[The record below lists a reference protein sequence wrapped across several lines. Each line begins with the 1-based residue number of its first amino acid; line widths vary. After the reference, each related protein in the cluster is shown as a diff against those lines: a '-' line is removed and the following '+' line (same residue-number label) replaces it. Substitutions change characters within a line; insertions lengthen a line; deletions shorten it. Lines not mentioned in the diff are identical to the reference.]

1 MKFNRLISPAKST
14 PPGVPAVSARDRLE
28 QLEPLLLMSASAHD
42 LDLVEDMNPD
52 APDAVGSGLDSISA
66 ETLTEFTE
74 LSDTD
79 LLDLAVAGWPTPLTA
94 DNADGQNSI
103 AGGAAEPATD
113 TEPLREVVF
122 IDASTPDLDALLT
135 DLRNAA
141 DPNREFTAIL
151 LSEDRGGIEQI
162 TAALSNLQNIAA
174 VHIVSHGSEGRVE
187 LGNEI
192 LDLSTISNHLSAIE
206 SWAHAL
212 TADADILI
220 YGCDLAAADSG
231 RALMQFIADASGGDV
246 AASDDATGAETK
258 GGDWILE
265 EQVGNVSTKV
275 AFSGELWAAWDHI
288 LANYTGTAGDDV
300 IAASNGNDSIDGLG
314 GIDTVVYSGNY
325 AEYVISGTP
334 DKIIDDQT
342 PGRDGTDTLTNVERA
357 EFLDGVY
364 DLTNNTFSPWV
375 APSLTTSGLTLTYT
389 ENSGPIAIDD
399 QLTLSDAESATLNSA
414 TVRITGNYNSTQDL
428 LSFTNQSGI
437 SGAWDSST
445 GTLTLTGSASVA
457 NYEAALRSVTYSN
470 NSDAPSTS
478 NRTISITA
486 SDAQLTSIAATRTIA
501 VVATNDTPVGLP
513 TITGF
518 VREDQTLTADT
529 SAISD
534 ADGPGSFSYQWRRT
548 GADIIG
554 ATSSTYT
561 AGDADVDTQLSV
573 RVRYTDAFGTLETV
587 TSAQT
592 AAVQNVNDAPTGLPL
607 ITGTATENQTLTA
620 NVSALADIDGI
631 GTISY
636 QWLRNGA
643 SISGATASTYTT
655 SDPDVGSEISL
666 RISYTDGHGTVET
679 VTSATTAAIQ
689 NINDTPV
696 GLPVIQGTIRENQTL
711 TANTSAINDADGLG
725 TFSYQ
730 WLRNGANITG
740 ATAAT
745 YTTGDADVG
754 SRLSVRVSYIDDQ
767 GTAESLTSAETAS
780 VQNVNDTPSG
790 SPVIN
795 GVLRE
800 AETLT
805 ADVSGITDN
814 DGLGTFSYQWLRNGS
829 TIVGATGTTYST
841 SNADV
846 GANLAVRITYTD
858 VQGTVETVTSAST
871 ASIQN
876 INDTPN
882 GLPLISGL
890 ATEDQTLTA
899 DTSGIS
905 DDDDLGT
912 FSYQWLRNGTNISG
926 ATNST
931 YTSTDADVGSAI
943 SVRVRYTDG
952 HGTLESLTSSSTAA
966 ITGINDT
973 PVGLPV
979 IQGTISENQ
988 TLVASTAGLTDADG
1002 LGAFSY
1008 QWLRNGS
1015 AISGATNSNYTTG
1028 DADVGTTLSVQISY
1042 TDNQGTT
1049 ETLTSA
1055 STTAVQN
1062 VNDLPIGLPV
1072 LSGVFQEDQ
1081 TLTAN
1086 VAGISDI
1093 DGLGAFSY
1101 QWLRNG
1107 SAISGATSANY
1118 FTTDADVETRIS
1130 VRVSFVDG
1138 LETTETLTSA
1148 QSSTIAAINDAPT
1161 GLPTISGTPEE
1172 DRLLTVNVSGIND
1185 ADGLNAFSYQWLRNG
1200 AAIIGANAANY
1211 TPRDAD
1217 VGTQLSVRV
1226 SWTDDQG
1233 FQESLTSVVSSPVAN
1248 INDTPTGRPTV
1259 SGSALEDQTL
1269 QAVTSDISDIDGLG
1283 TLQYQWLRDG
1293 QDISGAGA
1301 SNYRL
1306 VDADVDARISVR
1318 VSWTDGYGTTESV
1331 TSLTSSSVVNINDTP
1346 VGEPV
1351 IVGIATEDQVLTA
1364 DVSSLSDGDGLGT
1377 FRYQWLRDGA
1387 NISGATA
1394 STYRPTDADVDS
1406 RISVEVS
1413 YTDGH
1418 GLNEVLT
1425 SFETSKIAAINDTPV
1440 GLPEVSG
1447 SPVEGQTLTA
1457 RVNTVSDADGLGSI
1471 QYQWL
1476 RNGSEITG
1484 ATSATYT
1491 TGDSDVGTQ
1500 LSVVIRYTDAQG
1512 TQETLASVPTTAIA
1526 NVNDEAT
1533 GRPEIQ
1539 GNAVEDQL
1547 LTATTSSLADND
1559 GLGAFQYQWLRD
1571 GVAISGATNDSYR
1584 LSDADVNAQI
1594 RIRITYTDA
1603 LGSTEVITSSA
1614 TDAVENIDD
1623 ALTGQIFLVGNAEQ
1637 NSTLTVDSSGLRDD
1651 DGLGTLQ
1658 YRWYRD
1664 GEEIAGATSASY
1676 TLVENDVNTRISA
1689 RVEYTDDH
1697 GTDESANSDSTGRV
1711 LNVNDN
1717 PVGLPS
1723 ITGITTEDQTL
1734 TANTDGIRDDDGVGE
1749 YSIQWLRDGVAIEG
1763 ANDETFSLK
1772 DEDVGS
1778 MISLRVTYTDGHG
1791 KIEQLDSV
1799 ATAAIANVEDAPS
1812 VTIVSNQQIDQL
1824 RGTGTLQFQ
1833 VSDVDTQSRFL
1844 IVTATSSDLHVV
1856 PIENIIF
1863 GGIGQF
1869 RTIEILPTSTDTQAQ
1884 SVITVTVSDGTTSTT
1899 MSFTV
1904 TARGVLTP
1912 NSNGDGNGNSGK
1924 DNGNGPAYARG
1935 NEGNQDEVDALI
1947 HASSGKDQKKSS
1959 DDDSDEKQTIEAERG
1974 KNLPERPKETTA
1986 QSSKGNRDEAPSPDQ
2001 QAEPE
2006 SQNQTVIRTE
2016 DSSTT
2021 PPAPREAEP
2030 PTSNVTLT
2038 GVDELSLVPN
2048 EVHSATPTDVEI
2060 AVEESLTAE
2069 SIEDA
2074 SSAVLTSVVAVGAM
2088 SAIGKGSAVGVIGTS
2103 TTTNTY
2109 LYVTSKG
2116 QLAAAKTFE
2125 TIVGH
2130 MSNIGGTTSSG
2141 ALMAQQIQ
2149 WSGVISSGVVTG
2161 SSAALATI
2169 ASTIPIWYSFDPIV
2183 ILDRFATEYAPLDAA
2198 ENSGLLSLLNKPG

>member
-1 MKFNRLISPAKST
+1 
-14 PPGVPAVSARDRLE
+14 
-28 QLEPLLLMSASAHD
+28 MSASAHD
-42 LDLVEDMNPD
+42 LDLAEDINPD
-52 APDAVGSGLDSISA
+52 ELSAVASGLDAGAA
-66 ETLTEFTE
+66 EALTEFAT
-74 LSDTD
+74 LSDMD
-79 LLDLAVAGWPTPLTA
+79 LFDLAAAGWPGQVTPDIA
-94 DNADGQNSI
+94 DRNSDIADGHV
-103 AGGAAEPATD
+103 EPVLD

-122 IDASTPDLDALLT
+122 IDSSTPDLNALLV
-135 DLRNAA
+135 DLQNES
-141 DPNREFTAIL
+141 DPNREFIAIL
-151 LSEDRGGIEQI
+151 LDPDRGGIDQI
-162 TAALSNLQNIAA
+162 TAALNNLDNVAA

-192 LDLSTISNHLSAIE
+192 LDVGTVSNHLSAIE
-206 SWAHAL
+206 SWANAL
-212 TADADILI
+212 TSDADILI
-220 YGCDLAAADSG
+220 YGCDLAAAESG
-231 RALMQFIADASGGDV
+231 RALMLVIAEASGGDV
-246 AASDDATGAETK
+246 AASDDATGATTQ

-275 AFSGELWAAWDHI
+275 AFSEELWSTWDHI
-288 LANYTGTAGDDV
+288 LANYTGTEGADV
-300 IAASNGNDSIDGLG
+300 IAATNGNDLIDGLG

-325 AEYVISGTP
+325 AEYAISGTP
-334 DKIIDDQT
+334 DKVIDDQT
-342 PGRDGTDTLTNVERA
+342 PGRDGTDTLTNIEHA
-357 EFLDGVY
+357 EFLDGIY
-364 DLTNNTFSPWV
+364 ELTNDTFSPFV

-399 QLTLSDAESATLNSA
+399 QLTLTDADSATLISA
-414 TVRITGNYNSTQDL
+414 TVRITGNYDSTQDV

-437 SGAWDSST
+437 SGTWDSST
-445 GTLTLTGSASVA
+445 GTLTLTGSTSVA

-470 NSDAPSTS
+470 TSNAPSTS

-486 SDAQLTSIAATRTIA
+486 SDAHLSSTAAVRSIA
-501 VVATNDTPVGLP
+501 VVATNDAPVGIP
-513 TITGF
+513 TITGL
-518 VREDQTLTADT
+518 VRENQTLTANT
-529 SAISD
+529 AAISD
-534 ADGPGSFSYQWRRT
+534 ADGLGAFSYQWLRNGT
-548 GADIIG
+548 DIAG
-554 ATSSTYT
+554 ATSSTYAT
-561 AGDADVDTQLSV
+561 GDADVDGLLSV
-573 RVRYTDAFGTLETV
+573 RIRYTDAFGTLETL

-592 AAVQNVNDAPTGLPL
+592 AAVQNINDVPTGLPL

-620 NVSALADIDGI
+620 DVSALADIDGL
-631 GTISY
+631 GTINY
-636 QWLRNGA
+636 QWLREG
-643 SISGATASTYTT
+643 SVISGATASTYSA
-655 SDPDVGSEISL
+655 SDPDVGSRISL

-679 VTSATTAAIQ
+679 LTSTSTPAIVG
-689 NINDTPV
+689 INDTPV
-696 GLPVIQGTIRENQTL
+696 GLPVIQGMIRENQTL
-711 TANTSAINDADGLG
+711 TANTSGINDADGLG
-725 TFSYQ
+725 AFSYQ

-740 ATAAT
+740 AAAAT
-745 YTTGDADVG
+745 YTTGEADVG
-754 SRLSVRVSYIDDQ
+754 STLSVRVSYIDDQ
-767 GTAESLTSAETAS
+767 GTTESLTSVSTSA
-780 VQNVNDTPSG
+780 VQNVNDAPSG

-829 TIVGATGTTYST
+829 SIVGATGTTYST

-846 GANLAVRITYTD
+846 GSNLAVRITYTD

-876 INDTPN
+876 INDAPN
-882 GLPLISGL
+882 GLPLISGM

-905 DDDDLGT
+905 DDDGLGT
-912 FSYQWLRNGTNISG
+912 FGYQWLRNGTNITG

-931 YTSTDADVGSAI
+931 YTSTDADVGAAI
-943 SVRVRYTDG
+943 SVRVRYTDD
-952 HGTLESLTSSSTAA
+952 HGTQESLTSSSTAA

-973 PVGLPV
+973 PMGLPV
-979 IQGTISENQ
+979 IQGTIRENQ
-988 TLVASTAGLTDADG
+988 TLVANTVGISDADG

-1015 AISGATNSNYTTG
+1015 TISGATNSNYATG
-1028 DADVGTTLSVQISY
+1028 DADVGATLSVRISY

-1055 STTAVQN
+1055 STNAVQN
-1062 VNDLPIGLPV
+1062 INDLPIGVPV
-1072 LSGVFQEDQ
+1072 LSGVFEEDQ
-1081 TLTAN
+1081 TLTAD
-1086 VAGISDI
+1086 VAAISDI
-1093 DGLGAFSY
+1093 EGLGAFNY

-1118 FTTDADVETRIS
+1118 STTDADVGTRIS

-1138 LETTETLTSA
+1138 LGTTETLTSS
-1148 QSSTIAAINDAPT
+1148 QSSMIAAINDAPT
-1161 GLPTISGTPEE
+1161 GLPTISGTPQE
-1172 DRLLTVNVSGIND
+1172 DQPLTINVSGISD

-1200 AAIIGANAANY
+1200 AVISGANAANY

-1217 VGTQLSVRV
+1217 VGTQLTVRV

-1233 FQESLTSVVSSPVAN
+1233 FQESLTSAVSSPVAN
-1248 INDTPTGRPTV
+1248 INDTPTGRPTI
-1259 SGSALEDQTL
+1259 SGSALEGQTL
-1269 QAVTSDISDIDGLG
+1269 NAVTGSIADIDGVG
-1283 TLQYQWLRDG
+1283 TFQYQWLRDG
-1293 QDISGAGA
+1293 AGIVGANS
-1301 SNYRL
+1301 SNYQL

-1318 VSWTDGYGTTESV
+1318 VSWTDNCGTAE
-1331 TSLTSSSVVNINDTP
+1331 SLTSQTSSKVVNTNDTP

-1351 IVGIATEDQVLTA
+1351 IVGVATEDQVLTV
-1364 DVSSLSDGDGLGT
+1364 DISGISDNDGLGT
-1377 FRYQWLRDGA
+1377 FRYQWLRDGV
-1387 NISGATA
+1387 NISGATS
-1394 STYRPTDADVDS
+1394 STYRPTDADVGN
-1406 RISVEVS
+1406 RVSVAVS

-1418 GLNEVLT
+1418 GLDEVLT
-1425 SFETSKIAAINDTPV
+1425 SNETNTIAAINDTPV
-1440 GLPEVSG
+1440 GLPAISG
-1447 SPVEGQTLTA
+1447 SAVEGQTLTA
-1457 RVNTVSDADGLGSI
+1457 RVNAVSDDDGLGSI
-1471 QYQWL
+1471 RYQWL
-1476 RNGSEITG
+1476 RDGSAISG
-1484 ATSATYT
+1484 ATAATYT

-1500 LSVVIRYTDAQG
+1500 LSVEIRYLDGQG
-1512 TQETLASVPTTAIA
+1512 TQETLTSAQTSAIA
-1526 NVNDEAT
+1526 NVNDVAT

-1547 LTATTSSLADND
+1547 LTAQISSIADND

-1584 LSDADVNAQI
+1584 LSDADVDAQI
-1594 RIRITYTDA
+1594 RIRVTYTDA

-1614 TDAVENIDD
+1614 TDAVANIND
-1623 ALTGQIFLVGNAEQ
+1623 ALTGQVFLVGNAEQ
-1637 NSTLTVDSSGLRDD
+1637 NSTLTVDTSALRDD

-1658 YRWYRD
+1658 YRWFRD

-1676 TLVENDVNTRISA
+1676 TLVENDVNARISA
-1689 RVEYTDDH
+1689 KVEYTDDH

-1723 ITGITTEDQTL
+1723 ITGVTTEDQTL
-1734 TANTDGIRDDDGVGE
+1734 TANTDGIRDDDETGE
-1749 YSIQWLRDGVAIEG
+1749 YRFQWLRDGVAVDG
-1763 ANDETFSLK
+1763 AEDATYRLR

-1824 RGTGTLQFQ
+1824 RGTGSLQFQ

-1856 PIENIIF
+1856 PIENIVL

-1884 SVITVTVSDGTTSTT
+1884 TVITVTVSDGTTSTT

-1912 NSNGDGNGNSGK
+1912 NNNNGNGSGNSGK
-1924 DNGNGPAYARG
+1924 GNGNGASYARG

-1947 HASSGKDQKKSS
+1947 HANSVKDQKKSS
-1959 DDDSDEKQTIEAERG
+1959 DDDSVQEQKVESERD
-1974 KNLPERPKETTA
+1974 KNFTERPKETTV
-1986 QSSKGNRDEAPSPDQ
+1986 QTGKSNRDEAAAPGQ
-2001 QAEPE
+2001 QLDSE
-2006 SQNQTVIRTE
+2006 SQNETVIRTE
-2016 DSSTT
+2016 DSAT
-2021 PPAPREAEP
+2021 PPAAPRETGSQSP
-2030 PTSNVTLT
+2030 DVILT

-2048 EVHSATPTDVEI
+2048 EVHSAAPTDVEI
-2060 AVEESLTAE
+2060 AVEQSLTAD

-2088 SAIGKGSAVGVIGTS
+2088 SAIGKGSAVGVLGTS

-2130 MSNIGGTTSSG
+2130 MSNLGGTTSSG
-2141 ALMAQQIQ
+2141 ALMAQHIQ
-2149 WSGVISSGVVTG
+2149 SSGAISSGVVTG

-2183 ILDRFATEYAPLDAA
+2183 ILDRFTTEYAPLDAA
-2198 ENSGLLSLLNKPG
+2198 ENSGLLSLLSKPV

>member
-14 PPGVPAVSARDRLE
+14 PPGVKAMPARDRPE

-42 LDLVEDMNPD
+42 FDFAEDINPD
-52 APDAVGSGLDSISA
+52 ELSTVASGLDAGAA
-66 ETLTEFTE
+66 EALTEFAT
-74 LSDTD
+74 LSDMD
-79 LLDLAVAGWPTPLTA
+79 LFDLAAIRCPVQLTTDIA
-94 DNADGQNSI
+94 DPNSDIADVNV
-103 AGGAAEPATD
+103 EPVPD

-122 IDASTPDLDALLT
+122 IDSNTPDLNALLA
-135 DLRNAA
+135 DLQNEP
-141 DPNREFTAIL
+141 DPNREFIAIL
-151 LSEDRGGIEQI
+151 LDADRSGIDQI
-162 TAALSNLQNIAA
+162 TAALSNLHNVAA
-174 VHIVSHGSEGRVE
+174 MHIVSHGSEGRVE

-192 LDLSTISNHLSAIE
+192 LDVGTVSNHLKAIE
-206 SWAHAL
+206 SWANAL
-212 TADADILI
+212 TSDADILI

-231 RALMQFIADASGGDV
+231 RALMQIIAGASGGDV
-246 AASDDATGAETK
+246 AASDDATGAETQ

-265 EQVGNVSTKV
+265 EQVGNVSAKV
-275 AFSGELWAAWDHI
+275 AFSEELWTLWDHI
-288 LANYTGTAGDDV
+288 LANYTGTEGADV
-300 IAASNGNDSIDGLG
+300 IAATNGNDSIDGLG
-314 GIDTVVYSGNY
+314 DIDTVVYSGNY

-334 DKIIDDQT
+334 DKIVDDQI

-399 QLTLSDAESATLNSA
+399 QLTLSDADSATLNSA

-445 GTLTLTGSASVA
+445 GTLTLTGTASVA

-486 SDAQLTSIAATRTIA
+486 SDAQLTSVAATRTIA

-513 TITGF
+513 TITGS
-518 VREDQTLTADT
+518 VREDQTLTADI

-534 ADGPGSFSYQWRRT
+534 ADGSGAFNYQWRRD
-548 GADIIG
+548 GAEIIG

-561 AGDADVDTQLSV
+561 AGDADVDAQLSV
-573 RVRYTDAFGTLETV
+573 RVRYTDASGTLETV
-587 TSAQT
+587 TSAPT
-592 AAVQNVNDAPTGLPL
+592 AAVRNVNDAPTGLPL

-620 NVSALADIDGI
+620 DVSALADIDGL

-636 QWLRNGA
+636 QWLRNDA
-643 SISGATASTYTT
+643 SISGATDSTYTST
-655 SDPDVGSEISL
+655 DADVGAAISV
-666 RISYTDGHGTVET
+666 RVRYTDGHGTPESLKSSST
-679 VTSATTAAIQ
+679 DAITG
-689 NINDTPV
+689 INDTPV

-725 TFSYQ
+725 
-730 WLRNGANITG
+730 
-740 ATAAT
+740 
-745 YTTGDADVG
+745 
-754 SRLSVRVSYIDDQ
+754 
-767 GTAESLTSAETAS
+767 
-780 VQNVNDTPSG
+780 
-790 SPVIN
+790 
-795 GVLRE
+795 
-800 AETLT
+800 
-805 ADVSGITDN
+805 
-814 DGLGTFSYQWLRNGS
+814 
-829 TIVGATGTTYST
+829 
-841 SNADV
+841 
-846 GANLAVRITYTD
+846 
-858 VQGTVETVTSAST
+858 
-871 ASIQN
+871 
-876 INDTPN
+876 
-882 GLPLISGL
+882 
-890 ATEDQTLTA
+890 
-899 DTSGIS
+899 
-905 DDDDLGT
+905 
-912 FSYQWLRNGTNISG
+912 
-926 ATNST
+926 
-931 YTSTDADVGSAI
+931 
-943 SVRVRYTDG
+943 
-952 HGTLESLTSSSTAA
+952 
-966 ITGINDT
+966 
-973 PVGLPV
+973 
-979 IQGTISENQ
+979 
-988 TLVASTAGLTDADG
+988 
-1002 LGAFSY
+1002 AFSY

-1015 AISGATNSNYTTG
+1015 AISGATNSNYATD
-1028 DADVGTTLSVQISY
+1028 DADVGTNLSVQISY

-1049 ETLTSA
+1049 EMLTSA

-1093 DGLGAFSY
+1093 EGLGPFNY

-1118 FTTDADVETRIS
+1118 STTDADVGTRIS

-1172 DRLLTVNVSGIND
+1172 DRPLTVNVSGIND

-1200 AAIIGANAANY
+1200 SVISGANAANY

-1217 VGTQLSVRV
+1217 VGTQLSVRI

-1233 FQESLTSVVSSPVAN
+1233 FQESLTSAVSSPVAN

-1269 QAVTSDISDIDGLG
+1269 QAVVDGISDIDGLG
-1283 TLQYQWLRDG
+1283 TLQYQWLRDD
-1293 QDISGAGA
+1293 QDISEANS
-1301 SNYRL
+1301 SNYQL

-1331 TSLTSSSVVNINDTP
+1331 TSLKSSEVVNINDTP

-1377 FRYQWLRDGA
+1377 FRYQWLCDGV

-1394 STYRPTDADVDS
+1394 STYRPTDADVNS

-1418 GLNEVLT
+1418 GLDEVLT
-1425 SFETSKIAAINDTPV
+1425 SNETTGIAAINDTPV

-1447 SPVEGQTLTA
+1447 LLVEDQTLTA
-1457 RVNTVSDADGLGSI
+1457 QVNTVSDADGIGSI
-1471 QYQWL
+1471 RYQWL
-1476 RNGSEITG
+1476 RNGSEISG

-1512 TQETLASVPTTAIA
+1512 TQETLTSVPTAAIE
-1526 NVNDEAT
+1526 NVNDEVT

-1547 LTATTSSLADND
+1547 LTAGTSSLADND

-1571 GVAISGATNDSYR
+1571 GLAISGATNHSYR

-1594 RIRITYTDA
+1594 LLQVTYTDA
-1603 LGSTEVITSSA
+1603 LGSTEVITSGA
-1614 TDAVENIDD
+1614 TDAVENINDT
-1623 ALTGQIFLVGNAEQ
+1623 LTGQIFLVGNAEQ

-1676 TLVENDVNTRISA
+1676 TLVQNDVNTRISTK
-1689 RVEYTDDH
+1689 VEYTDDH
-1697 GTDESANSDSTGRV
+1697 GTAESANSDSTTRV

-1734 TANTDGIRDDDGVGE
+1734 TANTDGIRDDDGAGE
-1749 YSIQWLRDGVAIEG
+1749 YRLQWLRDGVAVDG
-1763 ANDETFSLK
+1763 ADDATYWLR
-1772 DEDVGS
+1772 DEDVGGV
-1778 MISLRVTYTDGHG
+1778 ISLRVTYTDGHG

-1824 RGTGTLQFQ
+1824 RGTGSLQFQ
-1833 VSDVDTQSRFL
+1833 VFDVDTQSRFL
-1844 IVTATSSDLHVV
+1844 IVTATSSDLNVV
-1856 PIENIIF
+1856 PIENIVL

-1884 SVITVTVSDGTTSTT
+1884 TVITVTVSDGTTSTT

-1904 TARGVLTP
+1904 TARGALTP
-1912 NSNGDGNGNSGK
+1912 NNNNGNGRGNSGK
-1924 DNGNGPAYARG
+1924 GNGNGPSYARG

-1947 HASSGKDQKKSS
+1947 HANSDKDQKTSA
-1959 DDDSDEKQTIEAERG
+1959 DDDSVQEQKVESARD
-1974 KNLPERPKETTA
+1974 KNFTERPTETTV
-1986 QSSKGNRDEAPSPDQ
+1986 QSGKHNRDEAAAPYQ
-2001 QAEPE
+2001 QLDSE
-2006 SQNQTVIRTE
+2006 SQNETVIRTE
-2016 DSSTT
+2016 DSAT
-2021 PPAPREAEP
+2021 PPAAPREAGSQSP
-2030 PTSNVTLT
+2030 DVILT
-2038 GVDELSLVPN
+2038 AVDELSIVPN
-2048 EVHSATPTDVEI
+2048 EVHSAAPTDAEM
-2060 AVEESLTAE
+2060 AVEKSLTAD

-2088 SAIGKGSAVGVIGTS
+2088 SAIGKGSAVGVLGTS

-2130 MSNIGGTTSSG
+2130 MSNLGGTTSSG

-2149 WSGVISSGVVTG
+2149 SSAAISSEVFTG

-2198 ENSGLLSLLNKPG
+2198 ENSGLLSLFSKPV

>member
-42 LDLVEDMNPD
+42 LNFVEDTKPD

-66 ETLTEFTE
+66 ESLTDFTE

-79 LLDLAVAGWPTPLTA
+79 LFDLAVTGWPAPLTA
-94 DNADGQNSI
+94 DIADGQNSI
-103 AGGAAEPATD
+103 TGGAAEPATD
-113 TEPLREVVF
+113 KEPLREVVF
-122 IDASTPDLDALLT
+122 IDANTPDLEALLA

-151 LSEDRGGIEQI
+151 LNEDRGGIEQM

-174 VHIVSHGSEGRVE
+174 VHIVSHGAEGRVE

-192 LDLSTISNHLSAIE
+192 LDISTISNHRNAIE

-212 TADADILI
+212 TPDADILI

-275 AFSGELWAAWDHI
+275 AFSKELWGEWEHI
-288 LANYTGTAGDDV
+288 LASFTGTAGDDV
-300 IAASNGNDSIDGLG
+300 FAASNGNDSIDGLG

-334 DKIIDDQT
+334 DKIIDDQI

-375 APSLTTSGLTLTYT
+375 APSLTTSGLTLIYT

-478 NRTISITA
+478 NRTISFTA
-486 SDAQLTSIAATRTIA
+486 SDAQFTSVAATRTIA
-501 VVATNDTPVGLP
+501 VVAQNDSPVGLP

-518 VREDQTLTADT
+518 VREDQTLTADV

-534 ADGPGSFSYQWRRT
+534 ADGSGSFSYQWWRD
-548 GADIIG
+548 GAEITG

-561 AGDADVDTQLSV
+561 AEDADVDALLSV

-592 AAVQNVNDAPTGLPL
+592 APVQNVNDAPTGLPL
-607 ITGTATENQTLTA
+607 ISGTAAENQTLTA
-620 NVSALADIDGI
+620 DVSALADIDGL

-643 SISGATASTYTT
+643 NISGATASTYTT

-754 SRLSVRVSYIDDQ
+754 SRLSVRVSYIDNQ

-912 FSYQWLRNGTNISG
+912 FSYQWLRNGTIISG

-931 YTSTDADVGSAI
+931 YTSTDADVGAAI

-973 PVGLPV
+973 PAGLPV
-979 IQGTISENQ
+979 IHGTIRENQ
-988 TLVASTAGLTDADG
+988 TLAASTAGLSDADG

-1015 AISGATNSNYTTG
+1015 AISGATNSSYTTG
-1028 DADVGTTLSVQISY
+1028 DADVGTTLSVRISY

-1062 VNDLPIGLPV
+1062 VNDLPTGLPV
-1072 LSGVFQEDQ
+1072 LSGVSQEDQ

-1086 VAGISDI
+1086 VAGISDVE
-1093 DGLGAFSY
+1093 GLGAFSY

-1118 FTTDADVETRIS
+1118 STTDADVGTRIS

-1138 LETTETLTSA
+1138 LGTTETLTSA

-1161 GLPTISGTPEE
+1161 GLPTILGNPEE
-1172 DRLLTVNVSGIND
+1172 DRPLTVNVSGIND

-1200 AAIIGANAANY
+1200 SVISGANAANY

-1233 FQESLTSVVSSPVAN
+1233 FQESLTSAVSSPVVN
-1248 INDTPTGRPTV
+1248 INDNPTGRPTV
-1259 SGSALEDQTL
+1259 SGSALEGQTL

-1293 QDISGAGA
+1293 QEISGASA

-1331 TSLTSSSVVNINDTP
+1331 TSLTSSSVVNTNDTP

-1406 RISVEVS
+1406 HISVEVS

-1425 SFETSKIAAINDTPV
+1425 SFETSRIAAINDTPV

-1447 SPVEGQTLTA
+1447 LPVEGQTLTA
-1457 RVNTVSDADGLGSI
+1457 RVDTVSDADGLGSI

-1526 NVNDEAT
+1526 NVNDVAT

-1603 LGSTEVITSSA
+1603 RGSTEVITSSA
-1614 TDAVENIDD
+1614 TDAVENVND

-1637 NSTLTVDSSGLRDD
+1637 NSTLTIDSSGLRDD

-1676 TLVENDVNTRISA
+1676 TLVENDVNTRIGA

-1697 GTDESANSDSTGRV
+1697 GTDESANSDSTGWV
-1711 LNVNDN
+1711 LNVNDD

-1734 TANTDGIRDDDGVGE
+1734 TANTDGIRDDDGAGD
-1749 YSIQWLRDGVAIEG
+1749 YSFRWLRDGVAIEG
-1763 ANDETFSLK
+1763 ADDATYRLR

-1778 MISLRVTYTDGHG
+1778 IISLRVTYTDGHG

-1856 PIENIIF
+1856 PIENIIL

-1869 RTIEILPTSTDTQAQ
+1869 RTIEILPTSTDAQAQ

-1912 NSNGDGNGNSGK
+1912 NNSGNGTSGK
-1924 DNGNGPAYARG
+1924 DNGNGPGYARG
-1935 NEGNQDEVDALI
+1935 NEENQDEVDALI
-1947 HASSGKDQKKSS
+1947 HVNSGKDQKKTS
-1959 DDDSDEKQTIEAERG
+1959 DDDSDEKQTIEAERR
-1974 KNLPERPKETTA
+1974 KNFSERPKETAA
-1986 QSSKGNRDEAPSPDQ
+1986 QPGKSNRDEAPSPDQ
-2001 QAEPE
+2001 QTESE

-2016 DSSTT
+2016 NSST
-2021 PPAPREAEP
+2021 PPTAPREAESP
-2030 PTSNVTLT
+2030 ASNMTLT

-2048 EVHSATPTDVEI
+2048 EVHSAAPTDVEI
-2060 AVEESLTAE
+2060 AVEESLTAD

-2074 SSAVLTSVVAVGAM
+2074 SSAVLTSVLAVGAM
-2088 SAIGKGSAVGVIGTS
+2088 SAIGKSSAVGVIGTS

-2130 MSNIGGTTSSG
+2130 MSNLGGATSSG

-2149 WSGVISSGVVTG
+2149 SSGVISSGVVTG

-2198 ENSGLLSLLNKPG
+2198 ENSGLLSLLSKPV

>member
-14 PPGVPAVSARDRLE
+14 PPGVKGMPARDRPE

-42 LDLVEDMNPD
+42 FDFAEDINPD
-52 APDAVGSGLDSISA
+52 ELSTVASGLDAGAA
-66 ETLTEFTE
+66 EALTEFAT
-74 LSDTD
+74 LSDMD
-79 LLDLAVAGWPTPLTA
+79 LFDLAAIGCPGQLTTDIA
-94 DNADGQNSI
+94 DRNSDIADVNV
-103 AGGAAEPATD
+103 EPVPD

-122 IDASTPDLDALLT
+122 IDSNTPDLNALLA
-135 DLRNAA
+135 DLQNES
-141 DPNREFTAIL
+141 DPNREFIAIL
-151 LSEDRGGIEQI
+151 LDADRSGIDQI
-162 TAALSNLQNIAA
+162 TAALSNLHNVAA
-174 VHIVSHGSEGRVE
+174 MHVVSHGSEGRVE

-192 LDLSTISNHLSAIE
+192 LDVGTVSNHLKAIE
-206 SWAHAL
+206 SWANAL
-212 TADADILI
+212 TSDADILI

-231 RALMQFIADASGGDV
+231 RALMQIIAEASGGDV
-246 AASDDATGAETK
+246 AASDDATGAETQ

-275 AFSGELWAAWDHI
+275 AFSEELWNLWDHI
-288 LANYTGTAGDDV
+288 LANYTGTEGADV
-300 IAASNGNDSIDGLG
+300 IAATNGNDSIDGLG

-325 AEYVISGTP
+325 AEYVISGNP

-342 PGRDGTDTLTNVERA
+342 PGRDGTDTLTNIERA
-357 EFLDGVY
+357 EFLDGLY
-364 DLTNNTFSPWV
+364 DLTNHTFSPFV
-375 APSLTTSGLTLTYT
+375 APSLTISGLTLTYT
-389 ENSGPIAIDD
+389 EDSGPIAIDD
-399 QLTLSDAESATLNSA
+399 QLTISDADSATLNSA

-457 NYEAALRSVTYSN
+457 DYEAALRSVTYSN
-470 NSDAPSTS
+470 NSNAPSTS

-486 SDAQLTSIAATRTIA
+486 TDAQLTSVAATRTIA

-513 TITGF
+513 AITGF
-518 VREDQTLTADT
+518 VREDQTLTAD
-529 SAISD
+529 
-534 ADGPGSFSYQWRRT
+534 
-548 GADIIG
+548 
-554 ATSSTYT
+554 
-561 AGDADVDTQLSV
+561 
-573 RVRYTDAFGTLETV
+573 
-587 TSAQT
+587 
-592 AAVQNVNDAPTGLPL
+592 
-607 ITGTATENQTLTA
+607 
-620 NVSALADIDGI
+620 VSGLADIDGL

-643 SISGATASTYTT
+643 SISGATNSTYTST
-655 SDPDVGSEISL
+655 DADVGAAISV
-666 RISYTDGHGTVET
+666 RVRYTDGHGTLESL
-679 VTSATTAAIQ
+679 TSSSTDAITG
-689 NINDTPV
+689 INDTPV

-725 TFSYQ
+725 
-730 WLRNGANITG
+730 
-740 ATAAT
+740 
-745 YTTGDADVG
+745 
-754 SRLSVRVSYIDDQ
+754 
-767 GTAESLTSAETAS
+767 
-780 VQNVNDTPSG
+780 
-790 SPVIN
+790 
-795 GVLRE
+795 
-800 AETLT
+800 
-805 ADVSGITDN
+805 
-814 DGLGTFSYQWLRNGS
+814 
-829 TIVGATGTTYST
+829 
-841 SNADV
+841 
-846 GANLAVRITYTD
+846 
-858 VQGTVETVTSAST
+858 
-871 ASIQN
+871 
-876 INDTPN
+876 
-882 GLPLISGL
+882 
-890 ATEDQTLTA
+890 
-899 DTSGIS
+899 
-905 DDDDLGT
+905 
-912 FSYQWLRNGTNISG
+912 
-926 ATNST
+926 
-931 YTSTDADVGSAI
+931 
-943 SVRVRYTDG
+943 
-952 HGTLESLTSSSTAA
+952 
-966 ITGINDT
+966 
-973 PVGLPV
+973 
-979 IQGTISENQ
+979 
-988 TLVASTAGLTDADG
+988 
-1002 LGAFSY
+1002 AFSY

-1015 AISGATNSNYTTG
+1015 AISGATDSNYATE
-1028 DADVGTTLSVQISY
+1028 DADVGTNLSVQISY

-1049 ETLTSA
+1049 ETLTSV

-1093 DGLGAFSY
+1093 EGLGPFNY

-1118 FTTDADVETRIS
+1118 STTDADVGTRIS

-1161 GLPTISGTPEE
+1161 GLPTISGTLEE
-1172 DRLLTVNVSGIND
+1172 DRPLTVNVSGIND

-1200 AAIIGANAANY
+1200 AVISGATAANY

-1217 VGTQLSVRV
+1217 VGTQLSVQV

-1233 FQESLTSVVSSPVAN
+1233 FQESLTSAVSSPVAN

-1269 QAVTSDISDIDGLG
+1269 QAVVDGISDIDGLG
-1283 TLQYQWLRDG
+1283 TLQYQWLRDD
-1293 QDISGAGA
+1293 QDISEANS
-1301 SNYRL
+1301 SNYQL
-1306 VDADVDARISVR
+1306 VDADVDARISLR

-1331 TSLTSSSVVNINDTP
+1331 TSLKSSEVVNINDTP

-1377 FRYQWLRDGA
+1377 FRYQWLCDGV

-1394 STYRPTDADVDS
+1394 STYRPTDADVNS

-1418 GLNEVLT
+1418 GLDEVLT
-1425 SFETSKIAAINDTPV
+1425 SNETTRIAAINDTPV

-1447 SPVEGQTLTA
+1447 LLVEDQTLTA
-1457 RVNTVSDADGLGSI
+1457 QVNTVSDADGIGSI
-1471 QYQWL
+1471 RYQWL
-1476 RNGSEITG
+1476 RNGSEISG

-1512 TQETLASVPTTAIA
+1512 TQETLTSVPTAAIE
-1526 NVNDEAT
+1526 NVNDEVT

-1539 GNAVEDQL
+1539 GNAVEDQF
-1547 LTATTSSLADND
+1547 LTARTSSLADND

-1571 GVAISGATNDSYR
+1571 GLAISGATNDSYR

-1594 RIRITYTDA
+1594 LLQVTYTDA
-1603 LGSTEVITSSA
+1603 LGSTEVITSGA
-1614 TDAVENIDD
+1614 TDAVENINDT
-1623 ALTGQIFLVGNAEQ
+1623 LTGQIFLVGNAEQ

-1676 TLVENDVNTRISA
+1676 TLVENDVNTRISTK
-1689 RVEYTDDH
+1689 VEYTDDH
-1697 GTDESANSDSTGRV
+1697 GTAESANSDSTGRV

-1734 TANTDGIRDDDGVGE
+1734 TANTDGIRDDDGAGE
-1749 YSIQWLRDGVAIEG
+1749 YRLQWLRDGVAVDG
-1763 ANDETFSLK
+1763 ADDATYRLR
-1772 DEDVGS
+1772 DEDVGGV
-1778 MISLRVTYTDGHG
+1778 ISLRVTYTDGHG
-1791 KIEQLDSV
+1791 KIEQLDS
-1799 ATAAIANVEDAPS
+1799 AAMAAIASVEDAPS

-1824 RGTGTLQFQ
+1824 RGTGSLQFQ
-1833 VSDVDTQSRFL
+1833 VFDVDTQSRFL
-1844 IVTATSSDLHVV
+1844 IVTATSSDLNVV
-1856 PIENIIF
+1856 PIENIVL

-1884 SVITVTVSDGTTSTT
+1884 TVITVTVSDGTTSTT

-1912 NSNGDGNGNSGK
+1912 NNNNGNGRGNSGK
-1924 DNGNGPAYARG
+1924 GNGNGPSYARG
-1935 NEGNQDEVDALI
+1935 NEVNQDEVDALI
-1947 HASSGKDQKKSS
+1947 HANSDKDQKTSS
-1959 DDDSDEKQTIEAERG
+1959 DDDSVQEQKVESERD
-1974 KNLPERPKETTA
+1974 KNFSERPKETTV
-1986 QSSKGNRDEAPSPDQ
+1986 QTGESNCDEAAAPGQQPDS
-2001 QAEPE
+2001 E
-2006 SQNQTVIRTE
+2006 SQNETVIRTA
-2016 DSSTT
+2016 DSAT
-2021 PPAPREAEP
+2021 PPAAPREAGSQSP
-2030 PTSNVTLT
+2030 DVILT

-2048 EVHSATPTDVEI
+2048 EVHSAAPTDVEI
-2060 AVEESLTAE
+2060 AVEQSLTAD

-2088 SAIGKGSAVGVIGTS
+2088 SAIGKGSAVGVLGTS

-2130 MSNIGGTTSSG
+2130 MSNLGGTTASG

-2149 WSGVISSGVVTG
+2149 SSGAISSGVVTG

-2169 ASTIPIWYSFDPIV
+2169 ASQIPIWYSFDPIT

-2198 ENSGLLSLLNKPG
+2198 ENSGLLSLFSKPV

>member
-14 PPGVPAVSARDRLE
+14 PLGVKAMPARDRPE

-42 LDLVEDMNPD
+42 FDFAEDINPD
-52 APDAVGSGLDSISA
+52 ELSTVASGLDAGAA
-66 ETLTEFTE
+66 ETLTAFAT
-74 LSDTD
+74 LSDMD
-79 LLDLAVAGWPTPLTA
+79 LFDLAATGCPGQLTTDIA
-94 DNADGQNSI
+94 DRNSDIADGNV
-103 AGGAAEPATD
+103 EPVPD

-122 IDASTPDLDALLT
+122 IASNTPDLNALLA
-135 DLRNAA
+135 DLQNES
-141 DPNREFTAIL
+141 DPNREFIAIL
-151 LSEDRGGIEQI
+151 LDADRGGIDQI
-162 TAALSNLQNIAA
+162 TAALSNLHNVAA
-174 VHIVSHGSEGRVE
+174 VHLVSHGSEGRVE

-192 LDLSTISNHLSAIE
+192 LDVGTVSNHLNAIE
-206 SWAHAL
+206 SWANAL
-212 TADADILI
+212 TSDADILI
-220 YGCDLAAADSG
+220 YGCDLAAAESG
-231 RALMQFIADASGGDV
+231 RALMQIIAEASGGDV
-246 AASDDATGAETK
+246 AASDDATGAETQ

-275 AFSGELWAAWDHI
+275 AFSEELWTIWDHI
-288 LANYTGTAGDDV
+288 LANYTGTEGADV
-300 IAASNGNDSIDGLG
+300 IAATNGNDSINGLG

-325 AEYVISGTP
+325 AEYAISGTP
-334 DKIIDDQT
+334 DKVIDDQN
-342 PGRDGTDTLTNVERA
+342 PGRDGTDTLTNIERA
-357 EFLDGVY
+357 EFLDGIY
-364 DLTNNTFSPWV
+364 DLTNDTFSPFV

-389 ENSGPIAIDD
+389 EDSGPIAIDD
-399 QLTLSDAESATLNSA
+399 QLTLSDADSATLNSA
-414 TVRITGNYNSTQDL
+414 TVRITGNYNSTQDM
-428 LSFTNQSGI
+428 LSFTDQSGI
-437 SGAWDSST
+437 SGIWDSST
-445 GTLTLTGSASVA
+445 GTLTLTGSSSVA

-470 NSDAPSTS
+470 NSNAPSTS

-486 SDAQLTSIAATRTIA
+486 SDAHLSSTAATRTIA

-513 TITGF
+513 AITGF
-518 VREDQTLTADT
+518 VREDQTLTADV
-529 SAISD
+529 SAIID
-534 ADGPGSFSYQWRRT
+534 ADGSGAFNYQWRRD

-561 AGDADVDTQLSV
+561 AGDADVDAQLSV
-573 RVRYTDAFGTLETV
+573 RVRYTDASGTLETV
-587 TSAQT
+587 TSAPT
-592 AAVQNVNDAPTGLPL
+592 AAVRNVNDAPTGLPL

-620 NVSALADIDGI
+620 DVSALADIDGL

-643 SISGATASTYTT
+643 SISGAT
-655 SDPDVGSEISL
+655 
-666 RISYTDGHGTVET
+666 
-679 VTSATTAAIQ
+679 
-689 NINDTPV
+689 
-696 GLPVIQGTIRENQTL
+696 
-711 TANTSAINDADGLG
+711 
-725 TFSYQ
+725 
-730 WLRNGANITG
+730 
-740 ATAAT
+740 
-745 YTTGDADVG
+745 
-754 SRLSVRVSYIDDQ
+754 
-767 GTAESLTSAETAS
+767 
-780 VQNVNDTPSG
+780 
-790 SPVIN
+790 
-795 GVLRE
+795 
-800 AETLT
+800 
-805 ADVSGITDN
+805 
-814 DGLGTFSYQWLRNGS
+814 
-829 TIVGATGTTYST
+829 
-841 SNADV
+841 
-846 GANLAVRITYTD
+846 
-858 VQGTVETVTSAST
+858 
-871 ASIQN
+871 
-876 INDTPN
+876 
-882 GLPLISGL
+882 
-890 ATEDQTLTA
+890 
-899 DTSGIS
+899 
-905 DDDDLGT
+905 
-912 FSYQWLRNGTNISG
+912 
-926 ATNST
+926 NST
-931 YTSTDADVGSAI
+931 YTSTDADVGAAI

-952 HGTLESLTSSSTAA
+952 HGTLESLTSSSTDA

-973 PVGLPV
+973 PVGLPL
-979 IQGTISENQ
+979 IQGTIRENQ
-988 TLVASTAGLTDADG
+988 TLTANTSAINDADG

-1015 AISGATNSNYTTG
+1015 AISGATNSNYATE
-1028 DADVGTTLSVQISY
+1028 DADVGTNLSVQISY

-1093 DGLGAFSY
+1093 EGLGPFNY

-1118 FTTDADVETRIS
+1118 STTDADVGTRIS

-1161 GLPTISGTPEE
+1161 GLPTISGTLEE
-1172 DRLLTVNVSGIND
+1172 DRPLTVNVSGIND

-1200 AAIIGANAANY
+1200 AVISGATAANY

-1217 VGTQLSVRV
+1217 VGTQLSVQV

-1233 FQESLTSVVSSPVAN
+1233 FQESLTSAVSSSVAN

-1269 QAVTSDISDIDGLG
+1269 QAVVDGISDIDGLG
-1283 TLQYQWLRDG
+1283 TLQYQWLRDD
-1293 QDISGAGA
+1293 QHISGANS
-1301 SNYRL
+1301 SNYQL

-1331 TSLTSSSVVNINDTP
+1331 TSLKSSGVVNINDTP

-1351 IVGIATEDQVLTA
+1351 IVGIATEDQILTA

-1377 FRYQWLRDGA
+1377 FRYQWLCDGV

-1394 STYRPTDADVDS
+1394 STYRPTDADVNS

-1418 GLNEVLT
+1418 GLDEVLT
-1425 SFETSKIAAINDTPV
+1425 SNETTRIAAVNDTPV

-1447 SPVEGQTLTA
+1447 SLVEDQTLTA
-1457 RVNTVSDADGLGSI
+1457 QVNTVSDADGIGSI
-1471 QYQWL
+1471 RYQWL
-1476 RNGSEITG
+1476 RNGSEISG

-1512 TQETLASVPTTAIA
+1512 THETLTSVPTAA
-1526 NVNDEAT
+1526 VENVNDEAT

-1539 GNAVEDQL
+1539 GNAVEDQF
-1547 LTATTSSLADND
+1547 LTARTSSLADND

-1571 GVAISGATNDSYR
+1571 GLAISGATNNSYR

-1594 RIRITYTDA
+1594 LLQVTYTDA

-1614 TDAVENIDD
+1614 TDAVANIND
-1623 ALTGQIFLVGNAEQ
+1623 ALTGQVFLVGHAEQ

-1664 GEEIAGATSASY
+1664 GAEIADATSASY
-1676 TLVENDVNTRISA
+1676 TLVENDVNARISA

-1697 GTDESANSDSTGRV
+1697 GTMETVNSDSTGRV

-1723 ITGITTEDQTL
+1723 ITGVTTEDQTL
-1734 TANTDGIRDDDGVGE
+1734 TANTDGIRDDDGAGE
-1749 YSIQWLRDGVAIEG
+1749 YRFQWLRDGVAVDG
-1763 ANDETFSLK
+1763 ADDATYRLR
-1772 DEDVGS
+1772 DEDVGGV
-1778 MISLRVTYTDGHG
+1778 ISLRVTYTDGHG
-1791 KIEQLDSV
+1791 QIEQLDS
-1799 ATAAIANVEDAPS
+1799 AAMAAIANVEDAPS

-1824 RGTGTLQFQ
+1824 RGTGSLQFQ
-1833 VSDVDTQSRFL
+1833 VFDVDTQSRFL

-1856 PIENIIF
+1856 PIENIAL

-1884 SVITVTVSDGTTSTT
+1884 TVITVTVSDGTTSTT

-1912 NSNGDGNGNSGK
+1912 NNNNGNGSGNSGK
-1924 DNGNGPAYARG
+1924 GNGNGASYARG

-1947 HASSGKDQKKSS
+1947 HANSVKDQRKSS
-1959 DDDSDEKQTIEAERG
+1959 DDDSVQDQKVESERD
-1974 KNLPERPKETTA
+1974 KNFSERPKETTV
-1986 QSSKGNRDEAPSPDQ
+1986 QTGKSNRDEAAAPGQQPDS
-2001 QAEPE
+2001 E
-2006 SQNQTVIRTE
+2006 SQHETVIRTA
-2016 DSSTT
+2016 DSAT
-2021 PPAPREAEP
+2021 PPAAPREAGSQSP
-2030 PTSNVTLT
+2030 DVILT

-2048 EVHSATPTDVEI
+2048 EVHSAAPTDVEM
-2060 AVEESLTAE
+2060 AVEKSLTAD

-2088 SAIGKGSAVGVIGTS
+2088 SAIGKGSAVGVLGTS

-2130 MSNIGGTTSSG
+2130 MSNLGGTTSSG

-2149 WSGVISSGVVTG
+2149 SSGAISSGVVTG

-2169 ASTIPIWYSFDPIV
+2169 ASTIPIWYSFDPIT

-2198 ENSGLLSLLNKPG
+2198 ENSGLLSLFSKPV

>member
-14 PPGVPAVSARDRLE
+14 PPGVKAMPALDRPE

-42 LDLVEDMNPD
+42 FDFAEDINPD
-52 APDAVGSGLDSISA
+52 ERSTVASELDAGAA
-66 ETLTEFTE
+66 ETLTEFATW
-74 LSDTD
+74 SDMD
-79 LLDLAVAGWPTPLTA
+79 LFDLAAIGCPGQLNTDIA
-94 DNADGQNSI
+94 DRNSDIADVN
-103 AGGAAEPATD
+103 AEPVPD

-122 IDASTPDLDALLT
+122 VDSNTPDLNALLA
-135 DLRNAA
+135 DLQNES
-141 DPNREFTAIL
+141 DPNREFIAIL
-151 LSEDRGGIEQI
+151 LDADRSGIDQI
-162 TAALSNLQNIAA
+162 TAALSNLHNVAA
-174 VHIVSHGSEGRVE
+174 MHIVSHGSEGCVE
-187 LGNEI
+187 LGHEI
-192 LDLSTISNHLSAIE
+192 LDVGTVSNHLKAIE
-206 SWAHAL
+206 SWANAL
-212 TADADILI
+212 TSDADILI

-231 RALMQFIADASGGDV
+231 RALMQIIAEASGGDV
-246 AASDDATGAETK
+246 AASDDATGAETQ

-275 AFSGELWAAWDHI
+275 AFSEELWTLWDHI
-288 LANYTGTAGDDV
+288 LANYIGTEGADV
-300 IAASNGNDSIDGLG
+300 IAATTGNDSIDGLG
-314 GIDTVVYSGNY
+314 DIDTVVYSGNY

-399 QLTLSDAESATLNSA
+399 QLTLSDADSATLNSA

-445 GTLTLTGSASVA
+445 GTLTLTGTASVA

-486 SDAQLTSIAATRTIA
+486 SDAQLTSVAATRTIA

-513 TITGF
+513 TITGS
-518 VREDQTLTADT
+518 VREDQTLTADI

-534 ADGPGSFSYQWRRT
+534 ADGSGAFNYQWRRD

-561 AGDADVDTQLSV
+561 AGDADVDAQLSV
-573 RVRYTDAFGTLETV
+573 RVRYTDASGTLETV
-587 TSAQT
+587 TSAPT
-592 AAVQNVNDAPTGLPL
+592 AAVRNVNDAPTGLPL

-620 NVSALADIDGI
+620 DVSALADIDGL

-643 SISGATASTYTT
+643 SISGAT
-655 SDPDVGSEISL
+655 
-666 RISYTDGHGTVET
+666 
-679 VTSATTAAIQ
+679 
-689 NINDTPV
+689 
-696 GLPVIQGTIRENQTL
+696 
-711 TANTSAINDADGLG
+711 
-725 TFSYQ
+725 
-730 WLRNGANITG
+730 
-740 ATAAT
+740 
-745 YTTGDADVG
+745 
-754 SRLSVRVSYIDDQ
+754 
-767 GTAESLTSAETAS
+767 
-780 VQNVNDTPSG
+780 
-790 SPVIN
+790 
-795 GVLRE
+795 
-800 AETLT
+800 
-805 ADVSGITDN
+805 
-814 DGLGTFSYQWLRNGS
+814 
-829 TIVGATGTTYST
+829 
-841 SNADV
+841 
-846 GANLAVRITYTD
+846 
-858 VQGTVETVTSAST
+858 
-871 ASIQN
+871 
-876 INDTPN
+876 
-882 GLPLISGL
+882 
-890 ATEDQTLTA
+890 
-899 DTSGIS
+899 
-905 DDDDLGT
+905 
-912 FSYQWLRNGTNISG
+912 
-926 ATNST
+926 NST
-931 YTSTDADVGSAI
+931 YTSTDVDVGAAI

-952 HGTLESLTSSSTAA
+952 HGTLESLTSSSTDA

-973 PVGLPV
+973 PVGLPL
-979 IQGTISENQ
+979 IQGTIRENQ
-988 TLVASTAGLTDADG
+988 TLTANTSAINDADG

-1015 AISGATNSNYTTG
+1015 AISGATNSNYATE
-1028 DADVGTTLSVQISY
+1028 DADVGTNLSVQISY

-1093 DGLGAFSY
+1093 EGLGPFNY

-1118 FTTDADVETRIS
+1118 STTDADVGTRIS

-1172 DRLLTVNVSGIND
+1172 DRPLTVNVSGIND

-1200 AAIIGANAANY
+1200 SVISGANAANY

-1217 VGTQLSVRV
+1217 VGTQLSVRI

-1233 FQESLTSVVSSPVAN
+1233 FQESLTSAVSSPVAN

-1269 QAVTSDISDIDGLG
+1269 QAVVDGISDIDGLG
-1283 TLQYQWLRDG
+1283 TLQYQWLRDD
-1293 QDISGAGA
+1293 QDISEANS
-1301 SNYRL
+1301 SNYQL
-1306 VDADVDARISVR
+1306 VDADVDARISLR

-1331 TSLTSSSVVNINDTP
+1331 TSLKSSEVVNINDTP

-1377 FRYQWLRDGA
+1377 FRYQWLCDGV

-1394 STYRPTDADVDS
+1394 STYRPTDADVNS

-1418 GLNEVLT
+1418 GLDEVLI
-1425 SFETSKIAAINDTPV
+1425 SNETTGIAAINDTPV

-1447 SPVEGQTLTA
+1447 LLVEDQTLTA
-1457 RVNTVSDADGLGSI
+1457 QVNTVSDADGIGSI
-1471 QYQWL
+1471 RYQWL
-1476 RNGSEITG
+1476 RNGSEISG
-1484 ATSATYT
+1484 ATSASYT

-1512 TQETLASVPTTAIA
+1512 TQETLTSVPTAAIE
-1526 NVNDEAT
+1526 NVNDEVT

-1547 LTATTSSLADND
+1547 LTARTSSLADND

-1571 GVAISGATNDSYR
+1571 GLAIAGATNDSYR

-1594 RIRITYTDA
+1594 LLQVTYTDA
-1603 LGSTEVITSSA
+1603 LGSTEVITSGA
-1614 TDAVENIDD
+1614 TDAVENINDT
-1623 ALTGQIFLVGNAEQ
+1623 LTGQIFLVGNAEQ

-1664 GEEIAGATSASY
+1664 GEEIADATSASY
-1676 TLVENDVNTRISA
+1676 TLVENDVNTRISTK
-1689 RVEYTDDH
+1689 VEYTDDH
-1697 GTDESANSDSTGRV
+1697 GTAESANSDSTTRV

-1734 TANTDGIRDDDGVGE
+1734 TANTDGIRDDDGAGE
-1749 YSIQWLRDGVAIEG
+1749 YRLQWLRDGVAVDG
-1763 ANDETFSLK
+1763 ADDATYRLR
-1772 DEDVGS
+1772 DEDVGGV
-1778 MISLRVTYTDGHG
+1778 ISLRVTYTDGHG

-1824 RGTGTLQFQ
+1824 RGTGSLQFQ
-1833 VSDVDTQSRFL
+1833 VFDVDTQSRFL
-1844 IVTATSSDLHVV
+1844 IVTATSSDLNVV
-1856 PIENIIF
+1856 PIENIVL

-1884 SVITVTVSDGTTSTT
+1884 TVITVTVSDGTTSTT

-1904 TARGVLTP
+1904 TARGALTP
-1912 NSNGDGNGNSGK
+1912 NNNNGNGRGNSGK
-1924 DNGNGPAYARG
+1924 GNGNGPSYARG

-1947 HASSGKDQKKSS
+1947 HANSDKDQKTSA
-1959 DDDSDEKQTIEAERG
+1959 DDDSVQEQKVESARD
-1974 KNLPERPKETTA
+1974 KNFTERPTETTV
-1986 QSSKGNRDEAPSPDQ
+1986 QSGKHNRDEAAAPYQ
-2001 QAEPE
+2001 QLDSE
-2006 SQNQTVIRTE
+2006 SQNETVIRTE
-2016 DSSTT
+2016 DSAT
-2021 PPAPREAEP
+2021 PPAAPREAGSQSP
-2030 PTSNVTLT
+2030 DVILT
-2038 GVDELSLVPN
+2038 AVDELSIVPN
-2048 EVHSATPTDVEI
+2048 EVHSAAPTDAEM
-2060 AVEESLTAE
+2060 AVEKSLTAD

-2088 SAIGKGSAVGVIGTS
+2088 SAIGKGSAVGVLGTS

-2130 MSNIGGTTSSG
+2130 MSNLGGTTSSG

-2149 WSGVISSGVVTG
+2149 SSAAISSEVVTG

-2198 ENSGLLSLLNKPG
+2198 ENSGLLSLFSKPV

>member
-14 PPGVPAVSARDRLE
+14 PPGVPTMPARDRLE
-28 QLEPLLLMSASAHD
+28 QLEPLLLMSASAYD
-42 LDLVEDMNPD
+42 LDLVEDMNLNDLNADD
-52 APDAVGSGLDSISA
+52 AGIDSGSSES
-66 ETLTEFTE
+66 LTEFAT

-79 LLDLAVAGWPTPLTA
+79 LFALAATGWPTPLTVDITDA
-94 DNADGQNSI
+94 NADI
-103 AGGAAEPATD
+103 ADGTEEPATD
-113 TEPLREVVF
+113 VEPLQEVVF
-122 IDASTPDLDALLT
+122 LDANTPDLDALLA
-135 DLRNAA
+135 DLRNES

-151 LSEDRGGIEQI
+151 LDVDRSGIDQI
-162 TAALSNLQNIAA
+162 TAALSKLQNVAA

-192 LDLSTISNHLSAIE
+192 LDISTVSNHLSAIE
-206 SWAHAL
+206 SWENAL
-212 TADADILI
+212 TSDADILI

-246 AASDDATGAETK
+246 AASDDTTGAETQ

-275 AFSGELWAAWDHI
+275 AFSEELWATWDHI
-288 LANYTGTAGDDV
+288 LANYTGTDGDDV
-300 IAASNGNDSIDGLG
+300 IVATNGNDSIDGLG

-325 AEYVISGTP
+325 AEYVISSTP
-334 DKIIDDQT
+334 DKVIADQT

-357 EFLDGVY
+357 EFLDGIY
-364 DLTNNTFSPWV
+364 DLTNDTFSPFM

-399 QLTLSDAESATLNSA
+399 QLTLTDADSATLISA
-414 TVRITGNYNSTQDL
+414 TVRITGNYDSTQDV

-437 SGAWDSST
+437 SGTWDSST
-445 GTLTLTGSASVA
+445 GTLTLTGSTSVA

-470 NSDAPSTS
+470 NSNAPSTS
-478 NRTISITA
+478 NRTISTTA
-486 SDAQLTSIAATRTIA
+486 SDAHLTSTAATRTIA
-501 VVATNDTPVGLP
+501 VVATNDAPVGVP
-513 TITGF
+513 SITGL

-529 SAISD
+529 SAI
-534 ADGPGSFSYQWRRT
+534 
-548 GADIIG
+548 
-554 ATSSTYT
+554 
-561 AGDADVDTQLSV
+561 
-573 RVRYTDAFGTLETV
+573 
-587 TSAQT
+587 
-592 AAVQNVNDAPTGLPL
+592 
-607 ITGTATENQTLTA
+607 
-620 NVSALADIDGI
+620 
-631 GTISY
+631 
-636 QWLRNGA
+636 
-643 SISGATASTYTT
+643 
-655 SDPDVGSEISL
+655 
-666 RISYTDGHGTVET
+666 
-679 VTSATTAAIQ
+679 
-689 NINDTPV
+689 
-696 GLPVIQGTIRENQTL
+696 
-711 TANTSAINDADGLG
+711 NDADGLG
-725 TFSYQ
+725 AFSYQ
-730 WLRNGANITG
+730 WLRSGSNITG
-740 ATAAT
+740 AAAAT

-754 SRLSVRVSYIDDQ
+754 STLSVRVSYIDDQ
-767 GTAESLTSAETAS
+767 GTTESLTSAVTAS
-780 VQNVNDTPSG
+780 VQNVNDAPSG

-805 ADVSGITDN
+805 ANVSGITDN
-814 DGLGTFSYQWLRNGS
+814 DGLGTFSYQWLRNDS

-846 GANLAVRITYTD
+846 NSNLSLRITYTD

-876 INDTPN
+876 INDAPN
-882 GLPLISGL
+882 GLPLISGM

-905 DDDDLGT
+905 DDDGLGT
-912 FSYQWLRNGTNISG
+912 FSYQWLRNGTNITG

-931 YTSTDADVGSAI
+931 YTSTDADVGAAI

-952 HGTLESLTSSSTAA
+952 HGTQESLTSSSTAA

-979 IQGTISENQ
+979 IQGTIRENQ
-988 TLVASTAGLTDADG
+988 TLVASTAGLSDADG
-1002 LGAFSY
+1002 LGTFSY

-1015 AISGATNSNYTTG
+1015 TISGATNSNYATG
-1028 DADVGTTLSVQISY
+1028 DADVGATLSVQISY

-1055 STTAVQN
+1055 STSAVQN
-1062 VNDLPIGLPV
+1062 VNDLPIGVPV

-1093 DGLGAFSY
+1093 EGLGAFSY

-1118 FTTDADVETRIS
+1118 STTDADVGTRIS
-1130 VRVSFVDG
+1130 VRVSFVDALG
-1138 LETTETLTSA
+1138 TTETLTSS
-1148 QSSTIAAINDAPT
+1148 QSSMIAAINDAPT
-1161 GLPTISGTPEE
+1161 GLPTISGTPQE
-1172 DRLLTVNVSGIND
+1172 DQPLTINVSGISD

-1200 AAIIGANAANY
+1200 AVISGANAANY

-1233 FQESLTSVVSSPVAN
+1233 FQESLTSAASSPVAN
-1248 INDTPTGRPTV
+1248 INDTPTGRPTI
-1259 SGSALEDQTL
+1259 SGSALEGQTL
-1269 QAVTSDISDIDGLG
+1269 NAVTGSIADIDGLG
-1283 TLQYQWLRDG
+1283 TFQYQWLRDG
-1293 QDISGAGA
+1293 VSIVGATS
-1301 SNYRL
+1301 SNYQL

-1318 VSWTDGYGTTESV
+1318 VSWTDNYGTAESL
-1331 TSLTSSSVVNINDTP
+1331 TSLTSSKVVNTNDTP

-1351 IVGIATEDQVLTA
+1351 IAGVTTEDQVLTA
-1364 DVSSLSDGDGLGT
+1364 DVSGISDNDGLGT
-1377 FRYQWLRDGA
+1377 FRYQWLRDGV
-1387 NISGATA
+1387 NISGATS
-1394 STYRPTDADVDS
+1394 STYRPTDSDVDS

-1418 GLNEVLT
+1418 GLDEVLT
-1425 SFETSKIAAINDTPV
+1425 SNETNTIAAINDTPV
-1440 GLPEVSG
+1440 GLPAISG
-1447 SPVEGQTLTA
+1447 AAVEGQTLTA
-1457 RVNTVSDADGLGSI
+1457 RVNAVSDDDGLGSI
-1471 QYQWL
+1471 RYQWL
-1476 RNGSEITG
+1476 RNGSAISG

-1500 LSVVIRYTDAQG
+1500 LSVEIQYLDGQG
-1512 TQETLASVPTTAIA
+1512 TQETLTSAPTTAIA
-1526 NVNDEAT
+1526 NVNDVAT

-1539 GNAVEDQL
+1539 GNVVEDQL
-1547 LTATTSSLADND
+1547 LTADTSSLADND

-1571 GVAISGATNDSYR
+1571 GVEISGATNDSYR
-1584 LSDADVNAQI
+1584 LSDADVDAEI
-1594 RIRITYTDA
+1594 RLRVTYTDA

-1614 TDAVENIDD
+1614 TDAVASIND
-1623 ALTGQIFLVGNAEQ
+1623 ALTGQVFLVGNAEQ
-1637 NSTLTVDSSGLRDD
+1637 NSTLTVNSSGLRDD

-1658 YRWYRD
+1658 YRWYRH

-1676 TLVENDVNTRISA
+1676 TLVENDVNTQISA
-1689 RVEYTDDH
+1689 KVEYSDDH
-1697 GTDESANSDSTGRV
+1697 GTVESVNSDSTGRV
-1711 LNVNDN
+1711 LNVNDD
-1717 PVGLPS
+1717 PIGLPS
-1723 ITGITTEDQTL
+1723 ITGVTTEDQTL

-1749 YSIQWLRDGVAIEG
+1749 YSFQWLRDGVAVEG
-1763 ANDETFSLK
+1763 ADDATFSLK

-1791 KIEQLDSV
+1791 KIEQLESV

-1812 VTIVSNQQIDQL
+1812 VTIVGNQQIDQL
-1824 RGTGTLQFQ
+1824 RGTGSLQFQ

-1844 IVTATSSDLHVV
+1844 IVTATSSDLYVV
-1856 PIENIIF
+1856 PIENIVL

-1884 SVITVTVSDGTTSTT
+1884 TVITVTVSDGTTSTT

-1912 NSNGDGNGNSGK
+1912 NNNNGNGSGNSGK
-1924 DNGNGPAYARG
+1924 GNGNGPSYARG

-1947 HASSGKDQKKSS
+1947 HANSVKDQKKSS
-1959 DDDSDEKQTIEAERG
+1959 DDDSVQEQKIESERD
-1974 KNLPERPKETTA
+1974 KNISERPKETTV
-1986 QSSKGNRDEAPSPDQ
+1986 QSGKSNRDEAAAPGQ
-2001 QAEPE
+2001 QLDSE
-2006 SQNQTVIRTE
+2006 SQNETVIRTE
-2016 DSSTT
+2016 DSAT
-2021 PPAPREAEP
+2021 PPAAPRETGSQSP
-2030 PTSNVTLT
+2030 DVILT

-2048 EVHSATPTDVEI
+2048 EVHSAAPTDVEI
-2060 AVEESLTAE
+2060 AVEQSLTAD
-2069 SIEDA
+2069 SIENA

-2088 SAIGKGSAVGVIGTS
+2088 SAIGKGSAVGVLGTS

-2116 QLAAAKTFE
+2116 QLAAARTFE

-2130 MSNIGGTTSSG
+2130 MSNLGGTTSSG

-2149 WSGVISSGVVTG
+2149 SSGAISSGVVTG

-2198 ENSGLLSLLNKPG
+2198 ENSGLLSLLSKPV

>member
-1 MKFNRLISPAKST
+1 MKFNRLISPTKST
-14 PPGVPAVSARDRLE
+14 PTGVPAVSARERLE
-28 QLEPLLLMSASAHD
+28 QLEPLLLMSASAFNM
-42 LDLVEDMNPD
+42 DLVEDMNPND
-52 APDAVGSGLDSISA
+52 PETVSSGVEPGSA
-66 ETLTEFTE
+66 ESQTEFTE

-79 LLDLAVAGWPTPLTA
+79 LLDLAVTGWPEPLTA
-94 DNADGQNSI
+94 DI
-103 AGGAAEPATD
+103 AGGQTTIADGVAEPATD
-113 TEPLREVVF
+113 TETLREVVF
-122 IDASTPDLDALLT
+122 IDANTPDLDALLA

-141 DPNREFTAIL
+141 NPNRDFTTIL
-151 LSEDRGGIEQI
+151 LNEDRGGIEQM

-174 VHIVSHGSEGRVE
+174 VHIVSHGAEGRVE

-192 LDLSTISNHLSAIE
+192 LDISTISKHLSAIE

-212 TADADILI
+212 TAEADILI

-246 AASDDATGAETK
+246 AASDDATGSEAK

-265 EQVGNVSTKV
+265 EQVGNISTKV
-275 AFSGELWAAWDHI
+275 AFSEELWAAWDHI

-300 IAASNGNDSIDGLG
+300 IASTSVNDSIDGLG
-314 GIDTVVYSGNY
+314 GVDTVVYSGNY

-357 EFLDGVY
+357 EFVDGVY

-375 APSLTTSGLTLTYT
+375 SPSLTTSGPTLNYN
-389 ENSGPIAIDD
+389 ENSGPIAVDD
-399 QLTLSDAESATLNSA
+399 QLTLSDLDSATLNSA

-437 SGAWDSST
+437 SGAWVSST

-470 NSDAPSTS
+470 NSDAPSIS
-478 NRTISITA
+478 NRTISFTA
-486 SDAQLTSIAATRTIA
+486 SDAQTTSLATTRTIA

-513 TITGF
+513 TITGL
-518 VREDQTLTADT
+518 VREDQTLTADV

-534 ADGPGSFSYQWRRT
+534 ADGPDSFSYQWRRD

-554 ATSSTYT
+554 ATSSAYT

-607 ITGTATENQTLTA
+607 ITGTAAEDQTLTA
-620 NVSALADIDGI
+620 DVSALADIDGLR
-631 GTISY
+631 TFSY
-636 QWLRNGA
+636 QWLRNGV

-655 SDPDVGSEISL
+655 SEPDVGSRISL
-666 RISYTDGHGTVET
+666 QISYTDGHGTLET
-679 VTSATTAAIQ
+679 VTSSPTDAIQ
-689 NINDTPV
+689 NI
-696 GLPVIQGTIRENQTL
+696 
-711 TANTSAINDADGLG
+711 
-725 TFSYQ
+725 
-730 WLRNGANITG
+730 
-740 ATAAT
+740 
-745 YTTGDADVG
+745 
-754 SRLSVRVSYIDDQ
+754 
-767 GTAESLTSAETAS
+767 
-780 VQNVNDTPSG
+780 
-790 SPVIN
+790 
-795 GVLRE
+795 
-800 AETLT
+800 
-805 ADVSGITDN
+805 
-814 DGLGTFSYQWLRNGS
+814 
-829 TIVGATGTTYST
+829 
-841 SNADV
+841 
-846 GANLAVRITYTD
+846 
-858 VQGTVETVTSAST
+858 
-871 ASIQN
+871 
-876 INDTPN
+876 
-882 GLPLISGL
+882 
-890 ATEDQTLTA
+890 
-899 DTSGIS
+899 
-905 DDDDLGT
+905 
-912 FSYQWLRNGTNISG
+912 
-926 ATNST
+926 
-931 YTSTDADVGSAI
+931 
-943 SVRVRYTDG
+943 
-952 HGTLESLTSSSTAA
+952 
-966 ITGINDT
+966 
-973 PVGLPV
+973 
-979 IQGTISENQ
+979 
-988 TLVASTAGLTDADG
+988 
-1002 LGAFSY
+1002 
-1008 QWLRNGS
+1008 
-1015 AISGATNSNYTTG
+1015 
-1028 DADVGTTLSVQISY
+1028 
-1042 TDNQGTT
+1042 
-1049 ETLTSA
+1049 
-1055 STTAVQN
+1055 
-1062 VNDLPIGLPV
+1062 NDLPIGLPV

-1086 VAGISDI
+1086 VGGISDI
-1093 DGLGAFSY
+1093 EGLGAFSY
-1101 QWLRNG
+1101 QWLRDG
-1107 SAISGATSANY
+1107 SAVSGATSANY
-1118 FTTDADVETRIS
+1118 STTDADAGTRIS

-1138 LETTETLTSA
+1138 LGTTETLISL
-1148 QSSTIAAINDAPT
+1148 QSPTIAAINDIPT

-1172 DRLLTVNVSGIND
+1172 DRPLTVNVSGIND

-1200 AAIIGANAANY
+1200 ATINGANAANY

-1233 FQESLTSVVSSPVAN
+1233 FQESLTSAVSSPVAN
-1248 INDTPTGRPTV
+1248 INDAPTGRPTV
-1259 SGSALEDQTL
+1259 SGSAQEGQTL
-1269 QAVTSDISDIDGLG
+1269 QAVTGGISDVDGLG
-1283 TLQYQWLRDG
+1283 TFQYQWLRDG
-1293 QDISGAGA
+1293 VDIVGE
-1301 SNYRL
+1301 NTDHYQL
-1306 VDADVDARISVR
+1306 VDADVDAQISVR
-1318 VSWTDGYGTTESV
+1318 VSWTDGYGTKESV
-1331 TSLTSSSVVNINDTP
+1331 TSLPTSGVANTNDTP

-1351 IVGIATEDQVLTA
+1351 IVGIATEDHVLTA
-1364 DVSSLSDGDGLGT
+1364 DVSGISDDDGLGA
-1377 FRYQWLRDGA
+1377 FRYQWLRDGVK
-1387 NISGATA
+1387 ISGATD
-1394 STYRPTDADVDS
+1394 STYRPTDADVER

-1418 GLNEVLT
+1418 DLDEVLT
-1425 SFETSKIAAINDTPV
+1425 SNETSRITAINDTPV

-1447 SPVEGQTLTA
+1447 SAVEGQTLTA

-1471 QYQWL
+1471 RYQWL

-1484 ATSATYT
+1484 ATSSTYT
-1491 TGDSDVGTQ
+1491 TVDSDVGTQ
-1500 LSVVIRYTDAQG
+1500 LRVVIRYTDAQG
-1512 TQETLASVPTTAIA
+1512 TQETLTSVSTDAIA

-1559 GLGAFQYQWLRD
+1559 GLGAFLYQWLRD

-1614 TDAVENIDD
+1614 TDTVKNIND

-1749 YSIQWLRDGVAIEG
+1749 YRLQWLRDGVAIEG
-1763 ANDETFSLK
+1763 ARNATFSLK

-1791 KIEQLDSV
+1791 NIEQLDSV

-1833 VSDVDTQSRFL
+1833 VSDVDTPSRFL
-1844 IVTATSSDLHVV
+1844 IVTATSSDLHVA
-1856 PIENIIF
+1856 PIENIIL
-1863 GGIGQF
+1863 GGIGRF

-1912 NSNGDGNGNSGK
+1912 NGNGNENSGK
-1924 DNGNGPAYARG
+1924 ENGNGPGYARG

-1974 KNLPERPKETTA
+1974 KNLPERPKETTT
-1986 QSSKGNRDEAPSPDQ
+1986 QSGRSNRDETPSPDQ
-2001 QAEPE
+2001 QGEPE

-2021 PPAPREAEP
+2021 PAAQGEAEP
-2030 PTSNVTLT
+2030 STSNVTLT
-2038 GVDELSLVPN
+2038 DVDELSLVPN
-2048 EVHSATPTDVEI
+2048 EVHSATPTDAEI
-2060 AVEESLTAE
+2060 AVEESLTAD
-2069 SIEDA
+2069 SLEDA

-2088 SAIGKGSAVGVIGTS
+2088 SAIGKSSAVGVIGTS

-2130 MSNIGGTTSSG
+2130 MSNLGGTTSSG

-2149 WSGVISSGVVTG
+2149 SSGVISSGVVTG

-2169 ASTIPIWYSFDPIV
+2169 ASKISIWYSFDPIV
-2183 ILDRFATEYAPLDAA
+2183 ILDRFATEYAPLDTA
-2198 ENSGLLSLLNKPG
+2198 ENSGLLSLLNKPA